1 MNINVNKK
9 KNEELEKNE
18 INVFLE
24 YPEDINIDN
33 FVKYIKKYDTQKILV
48 KQDNEYIQID
58 YQDIILFYSDKK
70 YIYCKTKNGEYKI
83 NNSLSKIENEE
94 NDFIRIS
101 KSCMINIK
109 YLDSFDMGE
118 TGIIVVKLKDGTEEI
133 VSRRRVKE
141 ILKYI
146 KERSI

>member
-70 YIYCKTKNGEYKI
+70 YIYCKTKNKEYKI

-94 NDFIRIS
+94 NNFIRIS
-101 KSCMINIK
+101 KSCIINIQ
-109 YLDSFDMGE
+109 YIDSFDMGK

>member
-70 YIYCKTKNGEYKI
+70 YIYCKTKNGEYKV
-83 NNSLSKIENEE
+83 NTSLSKIENEE